1 MQYIVET
8 HDGTLEDSP
17 SRQESRFYGLFSFK
31 ESAEHV
37 GEMVTKAGGVE
48 ANRAFDVREL
58 IHPGPSTLAE
68 WLQLV
73 RVQIEHNY
81 RALYNVDAD
90 IFSEVGSGQELVQHQ
105 SANSAYFGAK
115 LAMQLLQVQ

>member
-17 SRQESRFYGLFSFK
+17 SREESRFYGLFSFK
-31 ESAEHV
+31 ESAEHA
-37 GEMVTKAGGVE
+37 GEMVTKAGGSE
-48 ANRAFDVREL
+48 AGRAFDVREL

-73 RVQIEHNY
+73 RVQIEHY
-81 RALYNVDAD
+81 YSARYDVDLDTFGENPAH
-90 IFSEVGSGQELVQHQ
+90 GSAEDE
-105 SANSAYFGAK
+105 SANAAYYGAK